1 MNHMIC
7 KGMKSL
13 MFSMLFL
20 ACAES
25 QDQGTLQDY
34 NRAYAWSH
42 QCSADSVFHWARATV
57 WCDSSHVL
65 HYQVAIPNG
74 K

>member
-25 QDQGTLQDY
+25 QAQGTLQDY
-34 NRAYAWSH
+34 NRAYALRH
-42 QCSADSVFHWARATV
+42 QFSADSVFHW
-57 WCDSSHVL
+57 HVPPL
-65 HYQVAIPNG
+65 GVTPLMYFII